1 MKTPKA
7 ELRLDNAANIYPASL
22 TKHYASLF
30 RLHMVFVED
39 IDIEIMNRALENVSW
54 RIPTFRCRLKAGA
67 FWWYLKPVDFVP
79 KVHKLSGLKVF
90 DFIKFG
96 GLLYKVMVDGKGL
109 YMDVFHALTD
119 GGGGLTFF
127 LTMAAEYCRLKYGSE
142 VPYGGFILDPRD
154 APRKE
159 ELEDGFKTVFG
170 GRHGKLEKN
179 DIAYHIEGAD
189 VGWDGLVGTHIV
201 IDSKRL
207 REVAKSYNSTVT
219 EFLTAALLHSLQFV
233 HANDRNRRKKDVI
246 KISVPIDLRSFY
258 KVCTLRNFSSYI
270 NLGVDLQNKQYSLE
284 GLIKEVEKQK
294 AQGLIKENME
304 DKIAANVELE
314 ENLFVRAIP
323 LFIKRIAIDTICRN
337 HGDKFVTYTLSNIG
351 AMKFPAGMAEHIAEM
366 DCWLGRQRGTSGAA
380 TCAACGDKVFLNLS
394 RKIRNDVLEQRVVHL
409 LRELSIPCEVSEVK
423 LA

>member
-30 RLHMVFVED
+30 RMHISFDED
-39 IDIEIMNRALENVSW
+39 IDVPLMNHALENVSW

-96 GLLYKVMVDGKGL
+96 GLLYKVMAEGRHL

-119 GGGGLTFF
+119 GGGGITFLLT
-127 LTMAAEYCRLKYGSE
+127 LTAEYCRLRYGTD
-142 VPYGGFILDPRD
+142 VPCGGFILDPRD
-154 APRKE
+154 APQKE
-159 ELEDGFKTVFG
+159 ELEDSFMTVFG
-170 GRHGKLEKN
+170 GRTGKLEKN

-189 VGWDGLVGTHIV
+189 VGWDGLLGTHIV

-207 REVAKSYNSTVT
+207 KEVAKEYGSTVT
-219 EFLTAALLHSLQFV
+219 EFLTAALLHSLQYV
-233 HANDRNRRKKDVI
+233 HSNDRNRRKKNVI

-258 KVCTLRNFSSYI
+258 KVRTLRNFSSYI

-304 DKIAANVELE
+304 EKIAANVELE

-337 HGDKFVTYTLSNIG
+337 HGDKFVTYTLSNVGVIKLPEG
-351 AMKFPAGMAEHIAEM
+351 LAEHVTGVNF
-366 DCWLGRQRGTSGAA
+366 WLGRQRGTSGAA
-380 TCAACGDKVFLNLS
+380 TCAAYGDKVYFNLS
-394 RKIRNDVLEQRVVHL
+394 RKIRSDVLEKRVVHL
-409 LRELSIPCEVSEVK
+409 LRELSIPCEVSELK

>member
-1 MKTPKA
+1 MKIPKA

-30 RLHMVFVED
+30 RLHLIFAEN
-39 IDIEIMNRALENVSW
+39 IDTEIMNHALENVSL
-54 RIPTFRCRLKAGA
+54 RIPTFRCRLKAGT
-67 FWWYLKPVDFVP
+67 FWWYLKPVDFIP
-79 KVHKLSGLKVF
+79 RVHKLSGLKVF

-96 GLLYKVMVDGKGL
+96 GLLYKVMVDGMGL

-119 GGGGLTFF
+119 GGGGITFF
-127 LTMAAEYCRLKYGSE
+127 LTLAAEYCRLKYGSE
-142 VPYGGFILDPRD
+142 IPYGGFILDPRD
-154 APRKE
+154 APQKE
-159 ELEDGFKTVFG
+159 ELEDSFMTIFG
-170 GRHGKLEKN
+170 GRTGNLEKN

-189 VGWDGLVGTHIV
+189 LGWDGLAGTHVV
-201 IDSKRL
+201 IESNRL
-207 REVAKSYNSTVT
+207 REVAKGYGSTVT
-219 EFLTAALLHSLQFV
+219 EFLTAVLLHSLQYV
-233 HANDRNRRKKDVI
+233 HANDRNNRKKDII

-258 KVCTLRNFSSYI
+258 KVRTLRNFSSYI

-284 GLIKEVEKQK
+284 GLVKEVQKQK
-294 AQGLIKENME
+294 AQSLIKEKLE

-323 LFIKRIAIDTICRN
+323 LFIKKIAIDVICRN

-351 AMKFPAGMAEHIAEM
+351 HIKFPAGMAEHITAM

-380 TCAACGDKVFLNLS
+380 TCAACGDKMYLNLS
-394 RKIRNDVLEQRVVHL
+394 RKIRSDVLEKRVVHL
-409 LRELSIPCEVSEVK
+409 LRDLSIPCEVSEVK